1 MWNHGAVTDIGRTVL
16 AKAAGG
22 KTLVIDGAQSGTGT
36 VAETELK
43 TRTSLAG
50 TTHVLGVINYEVKE
64 QGVCFTVQITSPGD
78 GYTAKQ
84 IGLFGHVDNE
94 DSSLLAIYQ
103 DETGITIPDNEQM
116 PDFLYLFYAQI
127 QMNNSGSISITLDP
141 SVLVS
146 QEQLYEEL
154 NNRMPGIIND
164 WLDEHV
170 MQETGYVIDDSL
182 TVPGAAADAKKTG
195 DALNALQEET
205 AEIPDIKDDVDNLK
219 SAFDT
224 VSGVTQMAFEDGY
237 IDIPD
242 VGSVVTPTRTVYA
255 NRKSAMTE
263 ISGGQTVSVN
273 VIGAGTTY
281 AGGRAWAFLDENYTV
296 ISRAASQLTVRDV
309 MTAPVGSAYVVLNT
323 RTDTITDYYGY
334 VGLINQSVVIAEA
347 DANAK
352 SAVQKLASIC
362 EKSAIDLSTLQVK
375 QFWIDIANS
384 IVEESTSVPA
394 RLIVVP
400 VNEGESVSVNIPLA
414 STKRVAFCNAVIDG
428 SPAYNAQEIV
438 GSLSGVYKNDN
449 YKYFVIQL
457 FVNTDTDKD
466 YTDYFQGA
474 EIGTITA
481 VDFVARDEID
491 DIREN
496 GAGGVFIEQNL
507 KGLPI
512 LDTFGD
518 ISIDTTAYD
527 SCSAFHA
534 LVKEELCDNSN
545 GYLVQTLIGNDGH
558 GNDLYKYVSNPA
570 ELRYGAERM
579 FGTPSYPI
587 TGGNAIRNF
596 IVIVTTN
603 IHGVEHGGNWVIY
616 NLLKKLQN
624 PDTNMLR
631 FFKSRVKL
639 IWVPYIC
646 ASGNYE
652 NADGININRDFPET
666 ADGTCVSAEGRAVKA
681 VLDEYGPVADLH
693 IDIHTFNTA
702 GTYARNFASWTFTDS
717 TKLGKRSVTVSKS
730 VVSRYA
736 EKYPDIDVLKRA
748 VVSAVNTKT
757 TCTYYTQAV
766 YGVPSGT
773 IEGALTMGGSP
784 SGADSH
790 TSATAYLYDI
800 ITQVICSMAS

>member
-1 MWNHGAVTDIGRTVL
+1 MGVIDNEITRMRTAVHGEEMRDAIGDAMEILDKDCSDVIDSVDD
-16 AKAAGG
+16 
-22 KTLVIDGAQSGTGT
+22 LVIVS
-36 VAETELK
+36 ETEPTEEFNK
-43 TRTSLAG
+43 IW
-50 TTHVLGVINYEVKE
+50 VNPNVVEVRIPTYNE
-64 QGVCFTVQITSPGD
+64 FEESNN
-78 GYTAKQ
+78 
-84 IGLFGHVDNE
+84 GLNE
-94 DSSLLAIYQ
+94 SIENV
-103 DETGITIPDNEQM
+103 ETE
-116 PDFLYLFYAQI
+116 
-127 QMNNSGSISITLDP
+127 
-141 SVLVS
+141 V
-146 QEQLYEEL
+146 
-154 NNRMPGIIND
+154 
-164 WLDEHV
+164 
-170 MQETGYVIDDSL
+170 
-182 TVPGAAADAKKTG
+182 AD
-195 DALNALQEET
+195 
-205 AEIPDIKDDVDNLK
+205 LK
-219 SAFDT
+219 SAFET
-224 VSGVTQMAFEDGY
+224 VSGVTVMTFEDGY
-237 IDIPD
+237 IDIPA
-242 VGSVVTPTRTVYA
+242 VGSVVTPTRTAYA
-255 NRKSAMTE
+255 KRKSAMAA
-263 ISGGQTVSVN
+263 ISGGQTVSIN
-273 VIGAGTTY
+273 VIGVGTTSG
-281 AGGRAWAFLDENYTV
+281 GGRAWAFLDENYTV
-296 ISRAASQLTVRDV
+296 ISRAVSQLTVRDV

-334 VGLINQSVVIAEA
+334 VGLIDQNTVITEA
-347 DANAK
+347 SANAK
-352 SAVQKLASIC
+352 SAVQQLSAIGA
-362 EKSAIDLSTLQVK
+362 KSAIDLSTLQVR

-384 IVEESTSVPA
+384 IVDMSTNVPA

-400 VNEGESVSVNIPLA
+400 VDAGESVSVNIPLA

-438 GSLSGVYKNDN
+438 GSLSGVYKNDD

-466 YTDYFQGA
+466 YTHYFQGA
-474 EIGTITA
+474 EIATITA

-512 LDTFGD
+512 LNSFGD
-518 ISIDTTAYD
+518 ISIDTTAYGN
-527 SCSAFHA
+527 CAAFHA
-534 LVKEELCDNSN
+534 LVKTELCDNSN

-558 GNDLYKYVSNPA
+558 GNDLYKYVSNPE
-570 ELRYGAERM
+570 ELRYGAGRE

-596 IVIVTTN
+596 TVIVTTN
-603 IHGVEHGGNWVIY
+603 IHGIEHGGNWVMF
-616 NLLKKLQN
+616 NLLKKLRY
-624 PDTNMLR
+624 PDTDMLR
-631 FFKSRVKL
+631 FFKSRLKL

-646 ASGNYE
+646 ASGDYE

-693 IDIHTFNTA
+693 IDIHTFDTA

-730 VVSRYA
+730 VVDRYA
-736 EKYPDIDVLKRA
+736 TKYPDIDVLKRA

-800 ITQVICSMAS
+800 ITQVICAMAS

>member
-1 MWNHGAVTDIGRTVL
+1 MAGATRI
-16 AKAAGG
+16 
-22 KTLVIDGAQSGTGT
+22 VIDGVSYPVDDATAVDFEEQQTLTDAQKVRARSNIGAASQDDMTSVQAAVGNVPSGSN
-36 VAETELK
+36 L
-43 TRTSLAG
+43 
-50 TTHVLGVINYEVKE
+50 
-64 QGVCFTVQITSPGD
+64 
-78 GYTAKQ
+78 
-84 IGLFGHVDNE
+84 
-94 DSSLLAIYQ
+94 Q
-103 DETGITIPDNEQM
+103 DE
-116 PDFLYLFYAQI
+116 
-127 QMNNSGSISITLDP
+127 
-141 SVLVS
+141 V
-146 QEQLYEEL
+146 
-154 NNRMPGIIND
+154 
-164 WLDEHV
+164 
-170 MQETGYVIDDSL
+170 
-182 TVPGAAADAKKTG
+182 AD
-195 DALNALQEET
+195 
-205 AEIPDIKDDVDNLK
+205 LK
-219 SAFDT
+219 SAFGT

-237 IDIPD
+237 FDIPA
-242 VGSVVTPTRTVYA
+242 VGSVVTPTRTAYA
-255 NRKSAMTE
+255 NRKSAIAE
-263 ISGGQTVSVN
+263 VSGGQAVSIN
-273 VIGAGTTY
+273 VIGVGTTSG
-281 AGGRAWAFLDENYTV
+281 GGRAWAFLDTNYTV

-309 MTAPVGSAYVVLNT
+309 IIAPVGSAYVVLNT

-334 VGLINQSVVIAEA
+334 VGLIDQSTVIAEA
-347 DANAK
+347 SANAK
-352 SAVQKLASIC
+352 SAVQQLSAIGA
-362 EKSAIDLSTLQVK
+362 KSAIDLSTLQVR

-384 IVEESTSVPA
+384 IVDTSTNVPA

-400 VNEGESVSVNIPLA
+400 VDAGESVSVNIPLA

-438 GSLSGVYKNDN
+438 GSLSGVYKNDD

-466 YTDYFQGA
+466 YTHYFQGA
-474 EIGTITA
+474 EIATITA

-496 GAGGVFIEQNL
+496 GASGVFIEQNL

-512 LDTFGD
+512 LDSFGD

-527 SCSAFHA
+527 NCAAFHA
-534 LVKEELCDNSN
+534 LVKTELCDNSN

-558 GNDLYKYVSNPA
+558 GNDLYKYVSNPE
-570 ELRYGAERM
+570 ELRYGAGRE

-596 IVIVTTN
+596 TVIVTTN
-603 IHGVEHGGNWVIY
+603 IHGIEHGGNWVMF

-624 PDTNMLR
+624 PDTDMLR

-693 IDIHTFNTA
+693 IDIHTFDTA

-730 VVSRYA
+730 VVDRYA
-736 EKYPDIDVLKRA
+736 TKYPDIDVLKRA

-784 SGADSH
+784 SGTDSH

-800 ITQVICSMAS
+800 ITQVICAMAS